1 MLIFLLPFLDPN
13 AKNGLIISENSSNML
28 EFAKFQQKM
37 TACKGKNM
45 ATIEQFLDVVNQLR
59 HPEHGCPWDLKQN
72 FDSMLPH
79 LLEET
84 YEVAEA
90 IHTKDR
96 SALREELGDLLLQ
109 VAFLSQLAKEEGAF
123 TFEDVVTDIHDK
135 LIYRHPHVFGD
146 VKAANS
152 EEALKSWEA
161 QKANDEKH
169 RNQESILDDL
179 PFALPALTR
188 AQKLQK
194 RCAKVGFD
202 WDNPQD
208 VLAKVEEELEEVKA
222 EIALYPTRSAE
233 LHEELGD
240 LLFATVNLCRHYQ
253 SDAEENL
260 RNANLKFE
268 SRFRKVEQAVKNAG
282 KTVKECNLAEL
293 DHIWNHIKTVE

>member
-1 MLIFLLPFLDPN
+1 
-13 AKNGLIISENSSNML
+13 
-28 EFAKFQQKM
+28 
-37 TACKGKNM
+37 M
-45 ATIEQFLDVVNQLR
+45 ATIEQFLEVVNQLR

-72 FDSMLPH
+72 FDTMLPH

-90 IHTKDR
+90 IHTQDR

-109 VAFLSQLAKEEGAF
+109 VVFLSQLAKEEGSF
-123 TFEDVVTDIHDK
+123 TFDDIVNDIHDK
-135 LIYRHPHVFGD
+135 LIYRHPHVFGE
-146 VKAANS
+146 VKAENS

-188 AQKLQK
+188 ANKLQK
-194 RCAKVGFD
+194 RCSKVGFD

-208 VLAKVEEELEEVKA
+208 VLAKVEEELDEVKA
-222 EIALYPTRSAE
+222 EIALYPERSAE
-233 LHEELGD
+233 LAEELGD
-240 LLFATVNLCRHYQ
+240 LLFAVVNLCRHYHT
-253 SDAEENL
+253 DAEENL

-268 SRFRKVEQAVKNAG
+268 KRFKRVEYIAKSNN
-282 KTVKECNLAEL
+282 KTITDYTLKELNK
-293 DHIWNHIKTVE
+293 IWEKIK